1 MKKTVFLSVLFA
13 VVTVLGHVAF
23 GRVYGG
29 QVLYEIKVDFVLKL
43 ILTALIGAAVF
54 TAALIYFKSRL
65 YALTAGAIM
74 LVFSFFILAFSSVKV
89 YCEYKTN
96 NYYEIAGA
104 VQNFVTSDDSESF
117 SVENVEFS
125 YKDGSGAGYNTV
137 QSSGGVISGDG
148 RYIYI
153 RYVKSGNRN
162 IICYVENMV

>member
-1 MKKTVFLSVLFA
+1 MKKTVFLSALFA
-13 VVTVLGHVAF
+13 VVTALGHAAF

-43 ILTALIGAAVF
+43 ILTALIGVAVF

-89 YCEYKTN
+89 YC
-96 NYYEIAGA
+96 
-104 VQNFVTSDDSESF
+104 